1 MLHPCPR
8 GLSLAWNPW
17 ILGGDIQSYVILAD
31 GDGSLIDLAGGSD
44 YPGIGRATESSLPV

>member
-44 YPGIGRATESSLPV
+44 YPGIGRATDSTLPA